1 MKSWLPSSL
10 RARLIATSLLTTV
23 LAVMLLGAAVLWSD
37 YQNATHRTHENLIED
52 GRFLAELGAAAIL
65 FEDIEAAQHQLQLV
79 TQNKGIVGAA
89 LYGID
94 GKVFASRGASNLV
107 FIPPNPGPSTN
118 EFLSTTLVVPGD
130 RDPRAPNAPPER
142 IVQNYPLPSS
152 SPTDW
157 KPAEAR
163 IGVME
168 PALAG
173 RTRRGTLYI
182 EADLTPLRERLTR
195 SASLLIG
202 LGYVVLALSAWLTT
216 VLQRQISR
224 PVDQLV
230 LTMAAVAEKRDYT
243 LRAGSTPVAELSKL
257 ADGFN
262 HMLLQVQ
269 ERDAALEVR
278 VEQRTHELRAEVQ
291 LHQETQ
297 ARLIEARDR
306 LEVTNHNLAS
316 SNAQLEK
323 AIAETRL
330 LAEAAEA
337 ANRAKSQFLATMS
350 HEIRTPMNGII
361 GTTELLLDTPLS
373 PEQTELALTS
383 RSSAESLL
391 RILDDIL
398 DFSKIEAGQLALE
411 ESQFN
416 LEELVE
422 TTCEL
427 HASGAFTRGIDFNV
441 CFAPSVPRIIH
452 GDSGRLRQILN
463 NLLSNALKFTAKG
476 EIFVALEAS
485 IDSSKTGSPVTL
497 LRFRVQ
503 DSGIGISPSQR
514 PLLFRSFSQA
524 DASTT
529 RRFGGTGLGLAIT
542 RRLVELMGGTIDF
555 ESNPGLGSTFWFEIP
570 VSTPSPTQS
579 ASTHHQGFS
588 NLVARVQ
595 TGSARSDEV
604 LSGYLKA
611 SGIAVVAP
619 DDPSGPVAIEFIR
632 FPNFFPQPEGT
643 LPGCIRVGV
652 TDSVRRPPHKQL
664 HATGFQH
671 VLCKPIRRQ
680 ALGQLVDALSRKLSQ
695 ASAMATAPAP
705 ILATPAPEPLALSP
719 LSTTGPSTPAAPA
732 TEPAPR
738 DLVRVLVADDHPV
751 NQEVSRQMLRRLGF
765 ECEIAENGIEA
776 LRRCEESHYPV
787 ILMDCQMPDMDGL
800 EATRRIRQF
809 EQEEPG
815 RPRAHIIAMTASVL
829 ESDRLSCINA
839 GMDDFIPKPVRKAEL
854 IRALDRALDRPS
866 SPPTP
871 TPPSAP
877 PA

>member
-1 MKSWLPSSL
+1 MKFWLPSSL

-23 LAVMLLGAAVLWSD
+23 MAVLLLGAAVLWSD
-37 YQNATHRTHENLIED
+37 YQNATRRTHENLVENA
-52 GRFLAELGAAAIL
+52 RFLAELGAAAIL
-65 FEDIEAAQHQLQLV
+65 FEDIEAAQQQLQLV
-79 TQNKGIVGAA
+79 TQNKGIAGAV

-94 GKVFASRGASNLV
+94 GKVFAFRGASNLV
-107 FIPPNPGPSTN
+107 FIPPTPGPSTN
-118 EFLSTTLVVPGD
+118 EFPSSTLVVPGN
-130 RDPRAPNAPPER
+130 RDVSTLPGTSQR
-142 IVQNYPLPSS
+142 IVQAYPLSS
-152 SPTDW
+152 TLPTGW
-157 KPAEAR
+157 KPAKAR

-168 PALAG
+168 PALTG
-173 RTRRGTLYI
+173 KTRRGTLYI
-182 EADLTPLRERLTR
+182 EADLTPLRDRLTR
-195 SASLLIG
+195 SASLLVG

-230 LTMAAVAEKRDYT
+230 STMAAVAEKRDYT
-243 LRAGSTPVAELSKL
+243 LRAGSTPVPELSKL

-262 HMLLQVQ
+262 NMLLQVQ

-278 VEQRTHELRAEVQ
+278 VEQRTQELRAEVQ

-306 LEVTNHNLAS
+306 LEVTNHNLAG

-337 ANRAKSQFLATMS
+337 ANRAKSEFLATMS

-361 GTTELLLDTPLS
+361 GTTELLLDSHLNT
-373 PEQTELALTS
+373 EQAELARTS
-383 RSSAESLL
+383 RNSAESLL

-398 DFSKIEAGQLALE
+398 DFSKIEAGQLSLE
-411 ESQFN
+411 ESEFD

-476 EIFVALEAS
+476 EIFVALETS
-485 IDSSKTGSPVTL
+485 IDSSQAGSPVTL
-497 LRFRVQ
+497 LRFHIQ
-503 DSGIGISPSQR
+503 DSGIGISPAQR
-514 PLLFRSFSQA
+514 TRLFRSFSQA

-570 VSTPSPTQS
+570 VLTPS
-579 ASTHHQGFS
+579 STGTAPPPHHAFP
-588 NLVARVQ
+588 NLVALVR
-595 TGSARSDEV
+595 TGSMRSDEV
-604 LSGYLKA
+604 LASYLEDR
-611 SGIAVVAP
+611 GVAVVAP
-619 DDPSGPVAIEFIR
+619 EENSAPVSLEFIR
-632 FPNFFPQPEGT
+632 YPSNSLPPQGA
-643 LPGCIRVGV
+643 LPGFRQIGV
-652 TDSVRRPPHKQL
+652 VDSVRRPPPNNLQ
-664 HATGFQH
+664 AAGFQH
-671 VLCKPIRRQ
+671 ILCKPIRRQ
-680 ALGQLVDALSRKLSQ
+680 ALRQLIETLTRELPQPPATE
-695 ASAMATAPAP
+695 TAPP
-705 ILATPAPEPLALSP
+705 PLPATPAPTNPALSTP
-719 LSTTGPSTPAAPA
+719 SAPKPTPPTGTPA
-732 TEPAPR
+732 EPAPR
-738 DLVRVLVADDHPV
+738 NLIRILVADDHPV
-751 NQEVSRQMLRRLGF
+751 NQELSRQMLRRLGF
-765 ECEIAENGIEA
+765 ECEIADNGIEA

-829 ESDRLSCINA
+829 ESDRLLCLNA

-854 IRALDRALDRPS
+854 IRALDRALDRPY

-871 TPPSAP
+871 TPSSAP
-877 PA
+877 PS